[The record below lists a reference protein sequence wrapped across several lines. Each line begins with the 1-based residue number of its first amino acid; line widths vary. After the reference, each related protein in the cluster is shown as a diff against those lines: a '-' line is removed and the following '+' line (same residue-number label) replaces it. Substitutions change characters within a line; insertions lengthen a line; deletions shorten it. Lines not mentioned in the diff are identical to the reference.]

1 MSLNTILVS
10 LAQTIGADIK
20 DLLTQLGTVRPNVGE
35 IREFAG
41 VTAPSGWSISAGQVL
56 NIADRPALFAVI
68 GNTYGGDGVDTFAL
82 PDFRNRVALG
92 ASTSY
97 ALGATGGSA
106 TVSIGADHLPAH
118 THPVSSSLSA
128 TTTLQASV
136 GYTGGQTPNAGNF
149 LSGTS
154 GGQSGAAIYAPSG
167 TVGTT
172 VGLGG
177 LGTTLSGSVDANT
190 TDHDALDVLPPYL
203 AINRII
209 YLG

>member
-1 MSLNTILVS
+1 MSLNAMLIN
-10 LAQTIGADIK
+10 LAQAMGADVK
-20 DLLTQLGTVRPNVGE
+20 DLLIQLAGVRPAPGE

-41 VTAPSGWSISAGQVL
+41 VTAPSGWSIAAGQVL
-56 NIADRPALFAVI
+56 NIADHPALFAAI
-68 GNTYGGDGVDTFAL
+68 GNIYGGDGVDTFAL

-92 ASTSY
+92 ASTAH
-97 ALGATGGSA
+97 ALGTTGGSA
-106 TVSIGADHLPAH
+106 TVSIGANNLPEH
-118 THPVSSSLSA
+118 THAVSSGLTA
-128 TTTLQASV
+128 GTTLQASV
-136 GYTGGQTPNAGNF
+136 GYTGGQTPNAGDF

-177 LGTTLSGSVDANT
+177 VATTLTGSVDANT